1 MDRVIFDSSALYGS
15 SRQFEQNY
23 VAQAHKILER
33 PLEDKPVDPQ
43 EDEMLI
49 EMKNQYGLDKVREV
63 VEGKKYVCKVCEK
76 AFKSTDFV
84 VKHIKNKH
92 EDRLV

>member
-1 MDRVIFDSSALYGS
+1 
-15 SRQFEQNY
+15 
-23 VAQAHKILER
+23 
-33 PLEDKPVDPQ
+33 
-43 EDEMLI
+43 MLI